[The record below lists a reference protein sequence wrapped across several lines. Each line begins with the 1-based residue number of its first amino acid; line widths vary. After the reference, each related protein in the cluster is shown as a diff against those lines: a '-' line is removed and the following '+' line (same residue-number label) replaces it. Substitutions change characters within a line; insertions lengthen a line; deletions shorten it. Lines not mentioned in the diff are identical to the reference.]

1 MPQSAEKVLDKGTL
15 YQQVAGEIAE
25 DIQNGLYVSGQK
37 VPSVRKLSKQRS
49 VSISTVTQAYALLED
64 QGFLIAK
71 PQAGYFVREGA
82 NEPVAPPPMS
92 SGSEPTICCKSDMI
106 QQMLSHCNR
115 TDMVNL
121 GAAIPDLAFIPAK
134 ALQTYIQKVTRFNSR
149 EVFSYQ
155 FTPGHEPLRA
165 QIARRMRYS
174 NVRCSA
180 EDVIVTN
187 GCSEALNIALRATTQ
202 LGDIVAVESPC
213 YYGFYQLA
221 DVLGLKLIEIPTDP
235 VEGISFEALKLALQQ
250 WDVKAVALTCRHSN
264 PTGASIPLFKQKQIY
279 QLCKVY
285 DVPIIEDDIYGD
297 LGFEGEKTHSI
308 KALDVDGR
316 VIYCSSFS
324 KTVAPGLRVGWTVPG
339 RYRDKLEWLQTFNTF
354 SAASLS
360 QFALNAYLEG
370 GHYDRHLRT
379 VRMAYQENV
388 YNFKQ
393 LIKCNFPD
401 GTLISEPRGGFIL
414 WVCLPETVNVVALQ
428 ERALMA
434 GVTIV
439 PGEVFSGTD
448 HFKNYLRI
456 SCAVPWTEDVKN
468 AIRAL
473 GKMACE
479 MVSDN

>member
-1 MPQSAEKVLDKGTL
+1 MAQLAEKSTL
-15 YQQVAGEIAE
+15 YEVVAHEIAE
-25 DIQNGLYVSGQK
+25 DVQNGIYTSGQK

-71 PQAGYFVREGA
+71 PQAGYFVRDGA
-82 NEPVAPPPMS
+82 NEPVVPPPMS
-92 SGSEPTICCKSDMI
+92 LGSEPSICSKSDMI
-106 QQMLSHCNR
+106 QHMLAHCNR
-115 TDMVNL
+115 LDMVNL
-121 GAAIPDLAFIPAK
+121 GAAIPDIHFIPAK

-174 NVRCSA
+174 NVRCTS
-180 EDVIVTN
+180 EDIIVTN
-187 GCSEALNIALRATTQ
+187 GCSEALNIALRATTKA
-202 LGDIVAVESPC
+202 GDIVAVESPC

-235 VEGISFEALKLALQQ
+235 IEGLSFEALKLALQQ

-264 PTGASIPLFKQKQIY
+264 PTGASIPLAKQKQIY

-297 LGFEGEKTHSI
+297 LGFEGEKTHTL

-324 KTVAPGLRVGWTVPG
+324 KTIAPGLRVGWTIPG
-339 RYRDKLEWLQTFNTF
+339 RYREKLEWLQTFNTF

-379 VRMAYQENV
+379 VQAAYKENV
-388 YNFKQ
+388 SNFIK
-393 LIKCNFPD
+393 LIKCNFPE
-401 GTLISEPRGGFIL
+401 GTLLSEPRGGFIL
-414 WVCLPETVNVVALQ
+414 WICLPEKVRVVELQEKALQ
-428 ERALMA
+428 L

-468 AIRAL
+468 AIRSL
-473 GKMACE
+473 GKMACD
-479 MVSDN
+479 MAGQ